1 MNILIQSIDI
11 ITKELK
17 KIFDKVLEKIYDI
30 SFQELDNDQ
39 DNYNI
44 GIDDY
49 GEIKK
54 RFQEG
59 NKNFLEDIKEDTE
72 GNNDLNLYIIK
83 IKLL

>member
-44 GIDDY
+44 GIDEY